1 MNAPAGHLPVLAK
14 PVIDLLAPAPGQRV
28 LDCTAGRGG
37 HAELLARAVGVEG
50 RVFLMDRDAA
60 NLAHATA
67 RVAAT
72 GTPVQAIHGSFAGC
86 ERALATAAGAAGPGA
101 RGGKVDRV
109 LADLGFASNQM
120 DDPARGFSFQQDGPL
135 DMRLD
140 PSQGE
145 SAAELLAR
153 MPERDVADAI
163 FRLGEDPFARRI
175 ARVIVDRRGS
185 APLQTTGQL
194 ASAVVSAYGA
204 KARFSRMH
212 PATRTFMALRILV
225 NDELGALAALLDAVG
240 RGARSAAGAAGA
252 SGAGAG
258 HADAGGGWLAPGARV
273 AIISFHSLEDRMV
286 KHAFAEL
293 ERLGVARRI
302 TRKPVEADEAEAR
315 TNPRSRSAKLRVV
328 ELVAEI
334 ASGR

>member
-14 PVIDLLAPAPGQRV
+14 PVMDLLAPAPGHRV

-37 HAELLARAVGVEG
+37 HAELLARAVGCEG
-50 RVFLMDRDAA
+50 QVVLMDRDAD
-60 NLAHATA
+60 NLSHAMA
-67 RVAAT
+67 RLAAT
-72 GTPVQAIHGSFAGC
+72 GTPVQGIHGSFAGC
-86 ERALATAAGAAGPGA
+86 ERAVTAAAAGSGRDGAARP
-101 RGGKVDRV
+101 VDRV

-153 MPERDVADAI
+153 MPERDLADAI

-185 APLQTTGQL
+185 APLRTTGQL

-212 PATRTFMALRILV
+212 PATRTFMALRIMV
-225 NDELGALAALLDAVG
+225 NDELGALAALLDAVA
-240 RGARSAAGAAGA
+240 RGARSAGVAGAAA
-252 SGAGAG
+252 
-258 HADAGGGWLAPGARV
+258 GWLAPGARV
-273 AIISFHSLEDRMV
+273 AVISFHSLEDRMV
-286 KHAFAEL
+286 KHAFADL
-293 ERLGVARRI
+293 ERQGVARRI
-302 TRKPVEADEAEAR
+302 TRKPVEADEAETR
-315 TNPRSRSAKLRVV
+315 LNPRSRSAKLRVIEV
-328 ELVAEI
+328 GAEI
-334 ASGR
+334 APGR

>member
-14 PVIDLLAPAPGQRV
+14 PVMDLLAPAPGHRV

-37 HAELLARAVGVEG
+37 HAELLARAVGPAGQVI
-50 RVFLMDRDAA
+50 LMDRDAA
-60 NLAHATA
+60 NLSHATA

-72 GTPVQAIHGSFAGC
+72 GTPVQGIHGSFAGC
-86 ERALATAAGAAGPGA
+86 ERAVAAAAGAAGPGEFGA
-101 RGGKVDRV
+101 PGGRVDRV

-140 PSQGE
+140 PTQGE

-153 MPERDVADAI
+153 MPERDLADAI

-185 APLQTTGQL
+185 APLRTTGQL

-212 PATRTFMALRILV
+212 PATRTFMALRIMV
-225 NDELGALAALLDAVG
+225 NDELGALAALLDAVA
-240 RGARSAAGAAGA
+240 RGARSAGVAGAAA
-252 SGAGAG
+252 
-258 HADAGGGWLAPGARV
+258 GWLATGARV
-273 AIISFHSLEDRMV
+273 AVISFHSLEDRMV
-286 KHAFAEL
+286 KHAFTEL
-293 ERLGVARRI
+293 ERQGVARRI
-302 TRKPVEADEAEAR
+302 TRKPVEAEEAEIR
-315 TNPRSRSAKLRVV
+315 LNPRSRSAKLRVIEV
-328 ELVAEI
+328 GAEI

>member
-14 PVIDLLAPAPGQRV
+14 PVVDLLQVAPGHRV

-37 HAELLARAVGVEG
+37 HAELLARAVGPSGQVI
-50 RVFLMDRDAA
+50 LMDRDAA

-72 GTPVQAIHGSFAGC
+72 GTPVHGIHGSFANC
-86 ERALATAAGAAGPGA
+86 ERAVAQAACGAGIRPPHGA
-101 RGGKVDRV
+101 VDRV

-120 DDPARGFSFQQDGPL
+120 DDPARGFSFQHDGPL

-153 MPERDVADAI
+153 LPERDLADAI
-163 FRLGEDPFARRI
+163 FRFGEDPFARRI

-185 APLQTTGQL
+185 VPLRTTGQL
-194 ASAVVSAYGA
+194 ASAVVAAYGA
-204 KARFSRMH
+204 KARHSRMH

-240 RGARSAAGAAGA
+240 RGARAAAAAGSAPADD
-252 SGAGAG
+252 G
-258 HADAGGGWLAPGARV
+258 HARPGEGWLAPGARV
-273 AIISFHSLEDRMV
+273 ALISFHSLEDRMV

-293 ERLGVARRI
+293 ERQGVARRI
-302 TRKPVEADEAEAR
+302 TRKPVEADESEMR
-315 TNPRSRSAKLRVV
+315 LNPRSRSAKLRVIEV
-328 ELVAEI
+328 SAEI
-334 ASGR
+334 VTGR

>member
-1 MNAPAGHLPVLAK
+1 MGQAP
-14 PVIDLLAPAPGQRV
+14 
-28 LDCTAGRGG
+28 
-37 HAELLARAVGVEG
+37 HAS
-50 RVFLMDRDAA
+50 
-60 NLAHATA
+60 A

-72 GTPVQAIHGSFAGC
+72 GTPVRGIHGSFAGC
-86 ERALATAAGAAGPGA
+86 ERAVVHAMAGAGA
-101 RGGKVDRV
+101 DGRPVDRV

-120 DDPARGFSFQQDGPL
+120 DDPSRGFSFQQDGPL

-153 MPERDVADAI
+153 LSERELADAI
-163 FRLGEDPFARRI
+163 YRLGEDPFARRI

-185 APLQTTGQL
+185 VPLRTTGQL
-194 ASAVVSAYGA
+194 ASAVVAAYGA
-204 KARFSRMH
+204 KARQSRMH

-225 NDELGALAALLDAVG
+225 NDELGALAGLLDAVG
-240 RGARSAAGAAGA
+240 RGARRA
-252 SGAGAG
+252 
-258 HADAGGGWLAPGARV
+258 ADAGTAGSGQPGSAAGWLAPGARV

-302 TRKPVEADEAEAR
+302 TRKPVEADEAEMR
-315 TNPRSRSAKLRVV
+315 MNPRSRSAKLRVV
-328 ELVAEI
+328 EVGVEI

>member
-14 PVIDLLAPAPGQRV
+14 PVMDLLAPAPGHRV

-37 HAELLARAVGVEG
+37 HAELLARAVGPAGKVI
-50 RVFLMDRDAA
+50 LMDRDSA

-72 GTPVQAIHGSFAGC
+72 GTPVQGVHGSFAGC
-86 ERALATAAGAAGPGA
+86 ERAAAVDASVAGPGA
-101 RGGKVDRV
+101 TARPIDRV

-120 DDPARGFSFQQDGPL
+120 DDPKRGFSFQQDGPL

-153 MPERDVADAI
+153 MSERDLADAI
-163 FRLGEDPFARRI
+163 YRLGEDPFARRI
-175 ARVIVDRRGS
+175 ARVVVDRRGS
-185 APLQTTGQL
+185 TPLRTTGQL

-225 NDELGALAALLDAVG
+225 NDELGALSALLDAVG
-240 RGARSAAGAAGA
+240 RGARAAGAAG
-252 SGAGAG
+252 SGAGSA
-258 HADAGGGWLAPGARV
+258 AGWLAPGARV
-273 AIISFHSLEDRMV
+273 GIISFHSLEDRLV

-302 TRKPVEADEAEAR
+302 TRKPVEADEAEMR
-315 TNPRSRSAKLRVV
+315 LNPRSRSAKLRVIEV
-328 ELVAEI
+328 GAEI